1 MPQMCTNPHWV
12 HFPQDAQSKR
22 SSRQVCSL
30 FFPTRSSLCGVSR
43 SISNSA
49 GLPIGELLIEHLC
62 TREIFLAILEDYT
75 ELVWPLL
82 PLVHLPSLAQVLS
95 SREYATNPASFRLC
109 ITLCAVTVA
118 SIPRKFEEYGDSRY
132 SDVAEMVD
140 RACHLVLLSRVQSA
154 PDWQNRPSMG
164 NMIVSILLSMASHYA
179 GRHNQGW
186 GYASEAIQFFQAL
199 ELFRKKGYEMLS
211 VLDGQLCKRAF
222 WVLYII
228 QMCVASVDGDAS

>member
-1 MPQMCTNPHWV
+1 MPQMCTSPHWV

-82 PLVHLPSLAQVLS
+82 PLVHLPRLAQVLS